1 MCYQEKA
8 VTLGGCGDAAAGA
21 VCPRRQK
28 YFMIRGDG
36 RQDTHFPSKTP
47 WLLGKFSQTPTRRKG
62 EETMTKAELIAQV
75 AGEAQVRKVDAEKAI
90 NSLIRIVSET
100 LKSQGRLALAGFGTF
115 AVSERKAREGRNPQ
129 TGKPIKI
136 PATKVVK
143 FKPGKQLKD
152 MVK

>member
-1 MCYQEKA
+1 
-8 VTLGGCGDAAAGA
+8 
-21 VCPRRQK
+21 
-28 YFMIRGDG
+28 
-36 RQDTHFPSKTP
+36 
-47 WLLGKFSQTPTRRKG
+47 
-62 EETMTKAELIAQV
+62 MTKAELISQV
-75 AGEAQVRKVDAEKAI
+75 ANEAQVKKVDAEKTI
-90 NSLIRIVSET
+90 NAFIDVVSNT

-115 AVSERKAREGRNPQ
+115 SVSERKAREGRNPQ

>member
-1 MCYQEKA
+1 
-8 VTLGGCGDAAAGA
+8 
-21 VCPRRQK
+21 
-28 YFMIRGDG
+28 
-36 RQDTHFPSKTP
+36 
-47 WLLGKFSQTPTRRKG
+47 
-62 EETMTKAELIAQV
+62 MTKAELIAEV

-100 LKSQGRLALAGFGTF
+100 LKKSGRLALAGFGTF
-115 AVSERKAREGRNPQ
+115 SVSERKAREGRNPQ

>member
-1 MCYQEKA
+1 
-8 VTLGGCGDAAAGA
+8 
-21 VCPRRQK
+21 
-28 YFMIRGDG
+28 
-36 RQDTHFPSKTP
+36 
-47 WLLGKFSQTPTRRKG
+47 
-62 EETMTKAELIAQV
+62 MTKAELIAQV
-75 AGEAQVRKVDAEKAI
+75 ASEAQVKKVDAEKAV
-90 NSLIRIVSET
+90 NSLIRVVANT

-115 AVSERKAREGRNPQ
+115 VVAQRKAREGRNPQ